1 MREATVRVPPDS
13 LMPRRLFSI
22 LLAVAVVVLVSAA
35 AVVRM
40 APVSAVAS
48 DPYTFRIV
56 GAAQI
61 PVRISSSAHQTN

>member
-1 MREATVRVPPDS
+1 MREATVRVPADP
-13 LMPRRLFSI
+13 LTPRRLFSI
-22 LLAVAVVVLVSAA
+22 LAVAVVVLVTAA

>member
-1 MREATVRVPPDS
+1 MREGEATVRVPADP
-13 LMPRRLFSI
+13 LMPRRLFSN
-22 LLAVAVVVLVSAA
+22 LLAVAVVVLVT